1 MRIKGKIA
9 VWFWGLAVGANLL
22 IIYCL
27 GTDENKIA
35 GLIGWVLLDLLFL
48 PILFRNYVEI
58 KEGYVTVVFGIFK
71 DSMEID
77 EIKEI
82 YKTHDPLSTTAA
94 SLDRTVIKG
103 RRQELRCAVKDRE
116 ELYQELKKY
125 NSEIVKRF

>member
-1 MRIKGKIA
+1 MRIKGKIS
-9 VWFWGLAVGANLL
+9 VWFWGLAVGANLVM
-22 IIYCL
+22 IYSLC
-27 GTDENKIA
+27 TDENKIA
-35 GLIGWVLLDLLFL
+35 IFIGWILLNLLFL

-71 DSMEID
+71 DSMRID

-82 YKTHDPLSTTAA
+82 YKTHDPISTTAA

-116 ELYQELKKY
+116 VLYQELKKC
-125 NSEIVKRF
+125 NLEIVKRF